1 MIQNAFY
8 GINEKN
14 ITQSL
19 NILEKKK
26 KNNKISATA
35 LKKYLQLLWWLQ
47 SSEVF
52 CGSVENIS
60 WSAEA
65 VTASGISIKD
75 TLGGTMWI
83 IHIFF
88 PTSTDS

>member
-35 LKKYLQLLWWLQ
+35 LKKYLQLLW
-47 SSEVF
+47 
-52 CGSVENIS
+52 
-60 WSAEA
+60 
-65 VTASGISIKD
+65 
-75 TLGGTMWI
+75 
-83 IHIFF
+83 
-88 PTSTDS
+88 